1 MNDGYLNGIGGVST
15 ERIRGIDDQGQRV
28 VLVDGHPSMR
38 WRSTDVL
45 MERKAE
51 GSRIRRLIT
60 QPVDY
65 AKR

>member
-45 MERKAE
+45 MERKAMDW
-51 GSRIRRLIT
+51 LF
-60 QPVDY
+60 
-65 AKR
+65 